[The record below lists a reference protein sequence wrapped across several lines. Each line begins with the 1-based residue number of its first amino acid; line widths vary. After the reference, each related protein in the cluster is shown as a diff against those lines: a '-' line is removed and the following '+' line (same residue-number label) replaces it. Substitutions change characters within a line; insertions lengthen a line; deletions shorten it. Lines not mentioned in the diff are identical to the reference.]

1 LDKVRCRRQSERAA
15 ALKRLKEEYRLTP
28 ELQTIIEL
36 SLESL
41 IAKLQSRELL
51 ATKVLSAYTAKAL
64 EVNENFNCITEFVP
78 QAFVSRMHSINNFHA
93 RATTK
98 IINCLGLGR

>member
-1 LDKVRCRRQSERAA
+1 LQEHP
-15 ALKRLKEEYRLTP
+15 LTP
-28 ELQTIIEL
+28 ELQTITEL

-78 QAFVSRMHSINNFHA
+78 QAVVSLIYVKYLKCPYSISIFMHLQKSYFI
-93 RATTK
+93 
-98 IINCLGLGR
+98 